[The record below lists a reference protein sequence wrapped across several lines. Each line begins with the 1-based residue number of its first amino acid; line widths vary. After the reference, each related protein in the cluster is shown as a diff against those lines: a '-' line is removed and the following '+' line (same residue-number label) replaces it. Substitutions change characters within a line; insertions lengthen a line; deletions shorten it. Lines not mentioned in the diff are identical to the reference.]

1 MVHADV
7 VGTMGDVKGRTYG
20 HAFILLGDN
29 QVLDVCTNST
39 IAKEVYYK
47 VGQVSNVKEY
57 TINEAAERAVETG
70 TYGPWH

>member
-39 IAKEVYYK
+39 IAKDEYYR

-57 TINEAAERAVETG
+57 TPEEALKTAVEKG